1 MKEYLIQ
8 KIREHAP
15 AQALNL
21 TREYLQARILGCL
34 QHAGAMIPLA
44 FHGGTALR
52 FLYSMSRYS
61 EDLDFALE
69 HNKQDYD
76 LNSYL
81 KTIQREMSAEG
92 YSIEFKI
99 NDQKTFNTVFVR
111 FPGLLYELNLS
122 PHRSQIISVKIEVDT
137 NPPAGASL
145 TTTIVRKHVT
155 LQLQHHDK
163 SSLLAGKIRAVLTR
177 RYTKGRDIFDLFW
190 YLADVN
196 WPAPNLTLLNNALYQ
211 TGWSGEILTLD
222 NWSEILRTGLVN
234 LNWRKITDDVRPF
247 LEFNVDVKLL
257 TKENII
263 QLLEQKKI

>member
-1 MKEYLIQ
+1 MKEYLVQ
-8 KIREHAP
+8 RIRECTTST
-15 AQALNL
+15 QSLNL
-21 TREYLQARILGCL
+21 TREYLQARILGCI
-34 QHAGAMIPLA
+34 QHAGGMIPLA

-69 HNKQDYD
+69 HNKQNYD

-99 NDQKTFNTVFVR
+99 NDQKTVHAVFVR

-122 PHRSQIISVKIEVDT
+122 SQRSQIVSVKIEVDT

-145 TTTIVRKHVT
+145 TMTIVRRHVT
-155 LQLQHHDK
+155 LQLQHYDK
-163 SSLLAGKIRAVLTR
+163 SSLLAGKINAVLTR
-177 RYTKGRDIFDLFW
+177 RYTKGRDIFDLLW

-196 WPAPNLTLLNNALYQ
+196 WPAPNLTLLNNALHQ
-211 TGWSGEILTLD
+211 TGWTDEILTMD
-222 NWSEILRTGLVN
+222 NWREILCSRLMD
-234 LNWRKITDDVRPF
+234 LDWEKIVDDVMPF
-247 LEFNVDVKLL
+247 LESNVDINLL
-257 TKENII
+257 TRENMMRLFDRI
-263 QLLEQKKI
+263 